1 MIYIHLSFFVF
12 PRDCIFEIHEIH
24 GTGNSGIFNT
34 AILRRREFE
43 TNDWKEESVAK
54 NLAAEQEHVC
64 SMFRYLCFYKYKT
77 DKNTIIKNAHHDSKK
92 K

>member
-1 MIYIHLSFFVF
+1 MF